1 MRIYSQSIILTAD
14 ELNCLDGAIE
24 REIHNATHSFNG
36 CNPER
41 FKTLVKLLKRLDT
54 KTMSQEAIKNVMAK
68 M

>member
-24 REIHNATHSFNG
+24 REIHNATHGG

-54 KTMSQEAIKNVMAK
+54 KTMSQEAIQNVMAK